1 MPCETIDGSANSI
14 IVKVATIDD
23 LDDLTKIAQAGF
35 PDDPEFDYRFPRR
48 RKYPEDNWLWTRKEY
63 EGYLN
68 QPDKYA
74 VLLATLPANES
85 GEQNGD
91 HKQGPDLNRS
101 QPISVALAVWDTAV
115 TIDSQV
121 GDLGIDERRDA
132 DRRHMLEFANTLSD
146 AFEKHFAKY
155 AGNQLHLWLLTT
167 HPDYRHRGAGTAL
180 CRWGMQL
187 AQQKGQPV
195 TVLASSMGQML
206 YEHLCFQTLGKVV
219 VQAPGEEDQ
228 LHIAC
233 LEWQPKQF
241 GRGACTI
248 L

>member
-1 MPCETIDGSANSI
+1 MVIDEDCAPPGSIQTTESPPPQASMPNGALMLSLGALLSHCSYILRMPCETIDGSANSI

-91 HKQGPDLNRS
+91 HQQGPDLNRS

-121 GDLGIDERRDA
+121 GGL
-132 DRRHMLEFANTLSD
+132 LS
-146 AFEKHFAKY
+146 
-155 AGNQLHLWLLTT
+155 LH
-167 HPDYRHRGAGTAL
+167 
-180 CRWGMQL
+180 
-187 AQQKGQPV
+187 
-195 TVLASSMGQML
+195 AS
-206 YEHLCFQTLGKVV
+206 
-219 VQAPGEEDQ
+219 
-228 LHIAC
+228 
-233 LEWQPKQF
+233 
-241 GRGACTI
+241 
-248 L
+248 